1 MRPFATWLVVGGLAV
16 LGLFAARD
24 ALRSAPAPA
33 SSPGSTTSLEKRPH
47 PVPSVAKPPR
57 IGHRARLAAR
67 LRSLG
72 ADGLLLVADERCRRY
87 LLQLPSL
94 RWTTPEGVPGHDC
107 GFQATP
113 VVDEQS
119 GQKADQIDFATIE
132 VSSEQWRYRFS
143 GSAAAFKPDGTLTFV
158 RDGRMFEWTARC
170 PQGAKLVT
178 FRGLRDVE
186 RCARPIPGSPRSVRE
201 IVWIGERDFAVLAG
215 PEGVVSL
222 LVVRNGRLRSLF
234 HTVGASMSELAAS
247 PQGRYFSVQ
256 SGSVL
261 VFDSRR
267 PGKLNIPIGVER
279 PRAVSWSSD
288 DRFTAL
294 ASENSVFVYAS
305 DSPTRAVAL
314 QLFAV
319 NVEWR

>member
-1 MRPFATWLVVGGLAV
+1 MRPLATWVVIGGLAV

-24 ALRSAPAPA
+24 SLRGTNEPA
-33 SSPGSTTSLEKRPH
+33 SNSVQRLEKH
-47 PVPSVAKPPR
+47 LHTIPSVGKPPR
-57 IGHRARLAAR
+57 IAHRARLAR
-67 LRSLG
+67 GLRSLG
-72 ADGLLLVADERCRRY
+72 VDGVVLVTDERCRHYR
-87 LLQLPSL
+87 LQLPSL

-119 GQKADQIDFATIE
+119 GLKADQIDFATIE

-143 GSAAAFKPDGTLTFV
+143 GSAAAFKPGGTLTFV
-158 RDGRMFEWTARC
+158 REGRMFEWTARC
-170 PQGAKLVT
+170 PPGAKLVT
-178 FRGLRDVE
+178 FRGLREVE

-222 LVVRNGRLRSLF
+222 LVVRNGRTRSLF
-234 HTVGASMSELAAS
+234 HTVGASMSDLTAS

-267 PGKLNIPIGVER
+267 PGKLNIPMGVER
-279 PRAVSWSSD
+279 PRAVAWSSD

-294 ASENSVFVYAS
+294 ASENSVFVYPS
-305 DSPTRAVAL
+305 DSPNRAVAL
-314 QLFAV
+314 PLFAIDLG
-319 NVEWR
+319 WR